1 MDHLH
6 THTDDICH
14 IDGIIHD
21 SNNTI
26 NHGYDGSGINWQPN
40 HDYGNII
47 DHIHHTDWIGTV
59 IDHIQ
64 HDNTEYNMNNM

>member
-1 MDHLH
+1 MDK
-6 THTDDICH
+6 THVDDICH

-21 SNNTI
+21 SNNWH
-26 NHGYDGSGINWQPN
+26 NGYDGSGINWQHN

-47 DHIHHTDWIGTV
+47 DHIQHTDWIGTV